1 MKLRVNLYQADLQP
15 RFDKMTLSQLGR
27 AFIWVSALLLLAGGW
42 AYQQVAAA
50 KAQQQSVQ
58 QQQQQKTQELET
70 YQQALANRQPSAQLQ
85 QQAALLQQSISQK
98 QQLLS
103 YLQHETSK
111 APPRYAAVMQHLDA
125 IDPKGLW
132 LTGFS
137 LGTIQ
142 RFDGIAAEAGLLPEW
157 LKALGAAPGL
167 QGLHFSSV
175 KVEPFGEGRGEEG
188 DQDQIDQYRWR
199 RRALR
204 RGVDALGHDD
214 VAEEADQVQ
223 QGRGAERI
231 ADDAVDE
238 DDASHGEAPVSVLAR
253 DGPCVARR
261 TMRPI
266 AWRRASRCRPSAND
280 DIGSTSGT
288 GGRRWPCATA
298 AKSRSSAARFS
309 CGCRCAQAPQ

>member
-15 RFDKMTLSQLGR
+15 RFDKMTLNQLGR
-27 AFIWVSALLLLAGGW
+27 AVIWVSALLLLAGGW

-85 QQAALLQQSISQK
+85 QQAAVVQQSILQK

-137 LGTIQ
+137 LGTMQ

-175 KVEPFGEGRGEEG
+175 KVEPFGEGRGEG
-188 DQDQIDQYRWR
+188 LNDGLSDKKYRR
-199 RRALR
+199 F
-204 RGVDALGHDD
+204 
-214 VAEEADQVQ
+214 
-223 QGRGAERI
+223 
-231 ADDAVDE
+231 
-238 DDASHGEAPVSVLAR
+238 SVLATPQNTAALNQPLS
-253 DGPCVARR
+253 DLLQAEPAVV
-261 TMRPI
+261 PV
-266 AWRRASRCRPSAND
+266 SAPLSPAAEAAN
-280 DIGSTSGT
+280 SLKNNNST
-288 GGRRWPCATA
+288 GGQP
-298 AKSRSSAARFS
+298 
-309 CGCRCAQAPQ
+309 

>member
-15 RFDKMTLSQLGR
+15 RFDKMTLNQLGR
-27 AFIWVSALLLLAGGW
+27 AVIWVSALLLLAGGW

-103 YLQHETSK
+103 YLQQETTK

-157 LKALGAAPGL
+157 LKALGAPSGL

-175 KVEPFGEGRGEEG
+175 KVEPLLEGWGEGSGEGRGQGMNESMSDG
-188 DQDQIDQYRWR
+188 LSDKKYRR
-199 RRALR
+199 F
-204 RGVDALGHDD
+204 
-214 VAEEADQVQ
+214 
-223 QGRGAERI
+223 
-231 ADDAVDE
+231 
-238 DDASHGEAPVSVLAR
+238 SVLAT
-253 DGPCVARR
+253 PQ
-261 TMRPI
+261 
-266 AWRRASRCRPSAND
+266 S
-280 DIGSTSGT
+280 
-288 GGRRWPCATA
+288 TA
-298 AKSRSSAARFS
+298 ALNQPLSDLLQSEPAVPVAGPLSPAAEAANS
-309 CGCRCAQAPQ
+309 LKNNNSPGGQP

>member
-27 AFIWVSALLLLAGGW
+27 AVIWVSALLLLAGGW

-85 QQAALLQQSISQK
+85 QQAAVLQQSISQK

-103 YLQHETSK
+103 YLQHETTK

-137 LGTIQ
+137 LGTMQ

-157 LKALGAAPGL
+157 LKVLGAAPGL

-175 KVEPFGEGRGEEG
+175 KVEPLGEGRGEGPAPGINESMNDG
-188 DQDQIDQYRWR
+188 LNDKKYRR
-199 RRALR
+199 F
-204 RGVDALGHDD
+204 
-214 VAEEADQVQ
+214 
-223 QGRGAERI
+223 
-231 ADDAVDE
+231 
-238 DDASHGEAPVSVLAR
+238 SVLAT
-253 DGPCVARR
+253 PQ
-261 TMRPI
+261 
-266 AWRRASRCRPSAND
+266 N
-280 DIGSTSGT
+280 
-288 GGRRWPCATA
+288 TA
-298 AKSRSSAARFS
+298 ALNQPLSDLLQAEPAAVPGSAPLSPAAEAANS
-309 CGCRCAQAPQ
+309 LKNTNSPGGQP

>member
-15 RFDKMTLSQLGR
+15 RFDKMTLNQLGR
-27 AFIWVSALLLLAGGW
+27 AVIWVSALLLLAGGW

-85 QQAALLQQSISQK
+85 QQAAVVQQSILQK

-137 LGTIQ
+137 LGTMQ

-175 KVEPFGEGRGEEG
+175 KVEPLGEGRGEGSGEG
-188 DQDQIDQYRWR
+188 MNDGLSDKKYRR
-199 RRALR
+199 F
-204 RGVDALGHDD
+204 
-214 VAEEADQVQ
+214 
-223 QGRGAERI
+223 
-231 ADDAVDE
+231 
-238 DDASHGEAPVSVLAR
+238 SVLAT
-253 DGPCVARR
+253 PQNTAALNQ
-261 TMRPI
+261 PL
-266 AWRRASRCRPSAND
+266 SALLQAEPAVVPVSAPLSPAAEAAN
-280 DIGSTSGT
+280 SLKNNNST
-288 GGRRWPCATA
+288 GGQP
-298 AKSRSSAARFS
+298 
-309 CGCRCAQAPQ
+309 